1 MLSPSKLMAWSVAST
16 AVSCSCV
23 VGVEPL
29 AESGDEE
36 SVVAEVGGDEDAVEA
51 EVGGDEDADE
61 LGEAGAI
68 AAAKAD
74 AAAAAAGP

>member
-36 SVVAEVGGDEDAVEA
+36 AVVA